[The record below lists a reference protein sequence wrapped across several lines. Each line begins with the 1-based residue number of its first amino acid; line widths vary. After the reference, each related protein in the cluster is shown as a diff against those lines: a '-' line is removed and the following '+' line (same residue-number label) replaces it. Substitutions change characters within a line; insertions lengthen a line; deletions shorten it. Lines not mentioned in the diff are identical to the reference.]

1 MYNKMDNT
9 NSNKQIPEKEHNEP
23 SFRKI
28 TILTEINLISDKYKL
43 TRNLALEQGYN
54 KLKLSID
61 QTILNMPTLDKY
73 ETA

>member
-43 TRNLALEQGYN
+43 TRNLALRTRLQQT
-54 KLKLSID
+54 KLSMD